1 MDYIFKGNGDEY
13 QRLDAIKNLNA
24 PLILP
29 VNFPDAYDVSN
40 PYAANMVALADM
52 RHWNQAPSNPKVLA
66 DNNISFSFTAYDLK
80 SPSKLKEKLMK
91 AIKFGLS
98 KTKALEALTTV
109 PASILGK
116 SGSIGSLQVGRQ
128 ANFLITSGDIFEKGT
143 TLYENWVQGNQNVIN
158 DKNLKDIRGNYDL
171 SAGGM
176 TYKMAITGE
185 AGKPK
190 LEVKQDTNKLKSK
203 ISYKDDWLNI
213 SFTTDKGEKNYRMT
227 GLVNKTSDNISGK
240 LVLPNG
246 NESTFNVIKTSAH
259 SEDKKDKKKDAKE
272 PKRDEKVLN
281 ALLAGE
287 KPLIAY
293 ADRATDILALIKLKQ
308 DFGLDLV
315 IADAGDAVSVATQ
328 IAEAKVPVII
338 ATIDNLPSFD
348 ALHQSLK
355 SATVLMDAGVTVAF
369 KVNGDTHNLYQL
381 RYDAGVAIANG
392 VSKEQALAAVTANV
406 ADAFNYDAGRIAVG
420 KKADL
425 VLWSADPF
433 ELSTRVEKMWIDGV
447 EHNTESRQ
455 DALRDRYTTD
465 SDMPRAYTK

>member
-1 MDYIFKGNGDEY
+1 MKLFKSSLIALALASASSVYAESIAITNATVHTVTEQGTLTNATVVMDNGVITAINPKTVTADSTIDAQGKILTPGLIGSMNTLGLVEVSAVSRTRDASDKKADITFDASTAFNPKSAAIAYSRKGGITSNIVTPRGGESMFKGQAFIADLSGEFDSIVETNSAV
-13 QRLDAIKNLNA
+13 LLN
-24 PLILP
+24 
-29 VNFPDAYDVSN
+29 VGSKSKGSR
-40 PYAANMVALADM
+40 ALA
-52 RHWNQAPSNPKVLA
+52 
-66 DNNISFSFTAYDLK
+66 
-80 SPSKLKEKLMK
+80 
-91 AIKFGLS
+91 
-98 KTKALEALTTV
+98 
-109 PASILGK
+109 
-116 SGSIGSLQVGRQ
+116 LQ
-128 ANFLITSGDIFEKGT
+128 
-143 TLYENWVQGNQNVIN
+143 
-158 DKNLKDIRGNYDL
+158 NLRN
-171 SAGGM
+171 
-176 TYKMAITGE
+176 
-185 AGKPK
+185 K
-190 LEVKQDTNKLKSK
+190 LEDAKSALAK
-203 ISYKDDWLNI
+203 AK
-213 SFTTDKGEKNYRMT
+213 
-227 GLVNKTSDNISGK
+227 
-240 LVLPNG
+240 
-246 NESTFNVIKTSAH
+246 
-259 SEDKKDKKKDAKE
+259 SEAKADKKKDAKE
-272 PKRDEKVLN
+272 PKRDEKIIN

-287 KPLIAY
+287 KPLIAK

-315 IADAGDAVSVATQ
+315 IADAGDAVSVAKQ

-433 ELSTRVEKMWIDGV
+433 ELSSRVEKMWIDGV
-447 EHNTESRQ
+447 EHDTQSRQ
-455 DALRDRYTTD
+455 DALRDRYITE